1 MRRIAI
7 YGKGG
12 IGKSTTSCNITAAL
26 CDMGLTVMQI
36 GCDPKSDSTRM
47 LLNGKRYPT
56 VLETMRGGDVD
67 LDSIVHKGY
76 GGALCVECGGPSP
89 GTGCAGRGIIAAFE
103 TLENLNAID
112 VYKPDVILYDVLGDV
127 VCGGFAMPI
136 RNGYA
141 NDVFIVSSGEMM
153 SLYAASNISTAVNNF
168 SSSGYARLCGLIQ
181 NSRNVENEDAL
192 VDKACREIGTE
203 VILRIPRSPTVQ
215 ECEKKLMTVI
225 EGAPESEQAK
235 TYRALAEKMLSL
247 SKDTDG
253 GMKNL

>member
-76 GGALCVECGGPSP
+76 EGALCVECGGPSP

>member
-1 MRRIAI
+1 MRRVAI

-26 CDMGLTVMQI
+26 CDRGLKVMQI

-56 VLETMRGGDVD
+56 VLETMRKGDVD
-67 LDSIVHKGY
+67 LDDIVHEGY
-76 GGALCVECGGPSP
+76 GGSLCVECGGPSP

-103 TLENLNAID
+103 MLESLDAVD

-181 NSRNVENEDAL
+181 NSRNVEDENAL
-192 VDKACREIGTE
+192 VDKACKEIGTD
-203 VILRIPRSPTVQ
+203 VIARIARSPTVQ

-225 EGAPESEQAK
+225 EGAPDSEQAAA
-235 TYRALAEKMLSL
+235 YRSLAEKMLSL
-247 SKDTDG
+247 SKDVDG

>member
-103 TLENLNAID
+103 MLESLNAIK